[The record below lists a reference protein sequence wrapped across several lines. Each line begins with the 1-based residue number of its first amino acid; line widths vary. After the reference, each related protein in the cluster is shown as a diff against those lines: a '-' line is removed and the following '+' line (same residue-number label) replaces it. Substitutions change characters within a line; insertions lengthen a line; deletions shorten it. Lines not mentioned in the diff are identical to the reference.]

1 MHTVNQVRAGP
12 ALTKAHRRFAIESP
26 NEVRVNIRH
35 FMRLGWFTQ
44 FALVGTVAALFC
56 SCEEMPPNVAQP
68 LAAILPTPTPMPGW
82 WNDEGASGE
91 PRIVVHLTEQKAY
104 FYKGKHLVGES
115 TVSTGKK
122 GFSTPPGHYSV
133 VSKDKNHFSSEFGDY
148 VDSEGN
154 IVVQNIDVRK
164 DRQPK
169 GTHFDPARMPYC
181 MHFNGGYA
189 MHQGYVPPYAAS
201 HGCIRLPQGM
211 AERFYNNA
219 PVGTSMTVKE

>member
-1 MHTVNQVRAGP
+1 MRRAS
-12 ALTKAHRRFAIESP
+12 F
-26 NEVRVNIRH
+26 V
-35 FMRLGWFTQ
+35 Q
-44 FALVGTVAALFC
+44 FALAGAVTVLFC
-56 SCEEMPPNVAQP
+56 SCEDMQQQTQRT
-68 LAAILPTPTPMPGW
+68 LATALPMPTPMPGW
-82 WNDEGASGE
+82 WDDNGAHGE
-91 PRIVVHLTEQKAY
+91 ARIIVHLSEQKAY

-122 GFSTPPGHYSV
+122 GFSTPPGHYSI

-148 VDSEGN
+148 VDRAGN
-154 IVVQNIDVRK
+154 VVVSNIDVRK

-201 HGCIRLPQGM
+201 HGCIRLPEGM
-211 AERFYNNA
+211 AEKFYNSA
-219 PVGTSMTVKE
+219 PVGTPMAVQE

>member
-1 MHTVNQVRAGP
+1 MFRVAP
-12 ALTKAHRRFAIESP
+12 P
-26 NEVRVNIRH
+26 NELRVNIRH
-35 FMRLGWFTQ
+35 FMTRNWLLQ
-44 FALVGTVAALFC
+44 FALVGAIAVLFC
-56 SCEEMPPNVAQP
+56 SCEELPQQMQNP
-68 LAAILPTPTPMPGW
+68 LAAVMPTPAPGW

-91 PRIVVHLTEQKAY
+91 ARIVVHLAEQKAY

-122 GFSTPPGHYSV
+122 GFSTPPGHYSI

-154 IVVQNIDVRK
+154 IVKQNIDVRK
-164 DRQPK
+164 DSQPR
-169 GTHFDPARMPYC
+169 GTHFDPAKMPYC

-189 MHQGYVPPYAAS
+189 MHQGYVPPFAAS
-201 HGCIRLPQGM
+201 HGCIRLPEGM

-219 PVGTSMTVKE
+219 PVGTPMTVKDE